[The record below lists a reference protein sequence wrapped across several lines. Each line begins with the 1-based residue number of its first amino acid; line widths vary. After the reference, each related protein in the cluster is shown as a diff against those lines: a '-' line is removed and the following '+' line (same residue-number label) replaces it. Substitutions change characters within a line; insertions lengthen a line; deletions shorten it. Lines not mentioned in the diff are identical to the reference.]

1 MFKIYHAMTL
11 LWFDM
16 IHLSDLIVIIYCYPW
31 FYNNIWWK
39 ICFSLKFI
47 VPYNVLYK
55 KNIWS
60 HHIPHGGSKKSGY
73 IVDGINVFVLWKN
86 NINRM
91 ALNRRKKHKMEMVT
105 NIALKYIGL
114 CASVSVIIYLGSVKC
129 ISTEIKSEQSGLISE
144 HYHIS
149 PSLDELRYKGYL
161 KTMYINVI
169 YKTLNF
175 IKS

>member
-1 MFKIYHAMTL
+1 MYFIKRTY
-11 LWFDM
+11 
-16 IHLSDLIVIIYCYPW
+16 DLIIFPMEEVKNRVILW
-31 FYNNIWWK
+31 MALM
-39 ICFSLKFI
+39 FSF
-47 VPYNVLYK
+47 
-55 KNIWS
+55 
-60 HHIPHGGSKKSGY
+60 
-73 IVDGINVFVLWKN
+73 LWKN

-105 NIALKYIGL
+105 KIALKYIGL

>member
-1 MFKIYHAMTL
+1 MYFIKRTY
-11 LWFDM
+11 
-16 IHLSDLIVIIYCYPW
+16 DLIIFPMEELRNRVILW
-31 FYNNIWWK
+31 MALM
-39 ICFSLKFI
+39 FSF
-47 VPYNVLYK
+47 
-55 KNIWS
+55 
-60 HHIPHGGSKKSGY
+60 
-73 IVDGINVFVLWKN
+73 LWKN

-91 ALNRRKKHKMEMVT
+91 ALNRRRKHKMEMVT

-144 HYHIS
+144 HYHIFS
-149 PSLDELRYKGYL
+149 SLDELRYKGYL